1 MTPLLSIRN
10 LAVDFQTS
18 QGLCPAVHDM
28 SFEVKTGEILAL
40 VGESGSGK
48 SVCSHAVVQL
58 QRHLGA
64 RVRGSITFEGTEL
77 TALSE
82 KELRGFRGSEIAYIF
97 QEPGTS
103 LNPLHPV
110 GKQMTERARMVEGM
124 DKRSAMEKAIVL
136 LGDAGIKEPEERIH
150 HLPHTFSG
158 GEKQRIMIAMTLM
171 GNPKLIVADEPTTAL
186 DATLQDQILTLLTRV
201 RDRFGTAILLITHD
215 LAIVRTHADRVVVA
229 RCGRIVESAPT
240 CELFASPKD
249 PYTRT
254 LLNKNH
260 GGPVPAPKKK
270 KNLLELEGVGVTYT
284 QHARFKKGHP
294 IQAVDGLSLILE
306 EGTTLGVVGES
317 GSGKSSLAKA
327 ILRLIPSTGTMRF
340 DDEPLSE
347 LTGEPL
353 RQLRRSIQVVF
364 QDPHS
369 SFNPKMTVGDIV
381 GEGLR
386 AFALPGPYIEKA
398 VDRCLT
404 DVGLS
409 PEDKEKYPH
418 QFSGGQKQRIAIARA
433 LALAPKLVILDEPTS
448 SLDRNIQFQIIS
460 LLKELQTKHGLS
472 YLFISHDLDVIR
484 AISHHIAVMKEGK
497 LVESGPAAT
506 VFAAPDHP
514 YTRMLLKGQREA
526 A

>member
-1 MTPLLSIRN
+1 MTPLLDIRHLGVN
-10 LAVDFQTS
+10 FVTSKGPVPAVQDMSLAVN
-18 QGLCPAVHDM
+18 P
-28 SFEVKTGEILAL
+28 GEIVAL

-64 RVRGSITFEGTEL
+64 RLRGSITFDGTEL
-77 TALSE
+77 TGLSE
-82 KELRGFRGSEIAYIF
+82 KELRSFRGREIAYIF

-110 GKQMTERARMVEGM
+110 GDQMTERARIVEGM
-124 DKRSAMEKAIVL
+124 DKKSAMDKAVQL
-136 LGDAGIKEPEERIH
+136 LGNAGVRNPEERIH

-158 GEKQRIMIAMTLM
+158 GEKQRIMIAMALM

-186 DATLQDQILTLLTRV
+186 DATLQEQILQLITGV
-201 RDRFGTAILLITHD
+201 RDTYNTAILLITHD
-215 LAIVRTHADRVVVA
+215 LAIVKNHADRVVVA
-229 RCGRIVESAPT
+229 KDGRIVEAAPT
-240 CELFASPKD
+240 QVLFDSPQD
-249 PYTRT
+249 PYTRM

-260 GGPVPAPKKK
+260 GGPVPAPQTETK
-270 KNLLELEGVGVTYT
+270 LLELEGIGVTY
-284 QHARFKKGHP
+284 ARRSRFKAKKT
-294 IQAVDGLSLILE
+294 IQAVDGVSLTLT

-317 GSGKSSLAKA
+317 GSGKSTLARA
-327 ILRLIPSTGTMRF
+327 ILRLIPATGTMRF
-340 DDEPLSE
+340 DGEPLSE

-353 RQLRRSIQVVF
+353 RQLRRCMQVVF

-386 AFALPGPYIEKA
+386 AFGHPKPYTEKM

-409 PEDKEKYPH
+409 PEDKMKYPH
-418 QFSGGQKQRIAIARA
+418 EFSGGQKQRIAIARA
-433 LALAPKLVILDEPTS
+433 LALSPKLMILDEPTS
-448 SLDRNIQFQIIS
+448 SLDRNIQFQIVS
-460 LLKELQTKHGLS
+460 LLKELQAKHGLS

-484 AISHHIAVMKEGK
+484 AISHDIAVMKDGK
-497 LVESGPAAT
+497 LVESGPAET
-506 VFAAPDHP
+506 VFASPSHD
-514 YTRMLLKGQREA
+514 YTRMLLKGDTMA

>member
-1 MTPLLSIRN
+1 MTLLSIRN

-18 QGLCPAVHDM
+18 QGVSPAVYDM
-28 SFEVKTGEILAL
+28 SFDVGQGEVVAL

-58 QRHLGA
+58 QKHLGA
-64 RVRGSITFEGTEL
+64 QVRGAIAFDGTEL
-77 TALSE
+77 TGLSDQALRAY
-82 KELRGFRGSEIAYIF
+82 RGQEIAYIF

-110 GKQMTERARMVEGM
+110 GRQMTERARIVEGM
-124 DKRSAMEKAIVL
+124 ESKTAMEKAVRL
-136 LGDAGIKEPEERIH
+136 LGDAGIRHPEERIG

-158 GEKQRIMIAMTLM
+158 GEKQRIMIAMALM

-186 DATLQDQILTLLTRV
+186 DATLQEQILTLITGV
-201 RDRFGTAILLITHD
+201 RDRYGTAILLITHD
-215 LAIVRTHADRVVVA
+215 LAVVRSHADRVVVA
-229 RCGRIVESAPT
+229 KGGRIVENAPAG
-240 CELFASPKD
+240 ELFAAPKS
-249 PYTRT
+249 PYTRM
-254 LLNKNH
+254 LLNKSH
-260 GGPVPAPKKK
+260 GGPVSGPQTRRP
-270 KNLLELEGVGVTYT
+270 LLELEGVGVTYT
-284 QHARFKKGHP
+284 RQSRFKKENP
-294 IQAVDGLSLILE
+294 VRAVDGVSLTLT

-317 GSGKSSLAKA
+317 GSGKSTLARA
-327 ILRLIPSTGTMRF
+327 ILRLIPSTGSMRF
-340 DDEPLSE
+340 DGEPLSE

-386 AFALPGPYIEKA
+386 AFSMPGPYIDKT

-404 DVGLS
+404 NVGLS
-409 PEDKEKYPH
+409 PEDKMKYPH

-433 LALAPKLVILDEPTS
+433 LALSPKLVILDEPTS
-448 SLDRNIQFQIIS
+448 SLDRNIQFQIVS
-460 LLKELQTKHGLS
+460 LLKELQDKLGLS
-472 YLFISHDLDVIR
+472 YLFISHDLNVIR
-484 AISHHIAVMKEGK
+484 AISHDIAVIKEGK
-497 LVESGPAAT
+497 LLEYGPADT
-506 VFAAPDHP
+506 VFDSPDHP
-514 YTRMLLKGQREA
+514 YTQMLMKGITMA